1 MDVGDVVKSIQGRDK
16 NKFYIIYQIIDDN
29 FVNLV
34 NGEIRKIENPKR
46 KRIKHIQ
53 IVEKK
58 SINTEQELSNANIK
72 KILKEYRING
82 GQNA

>member
-72 KILKEYRING
+72 KILKKY
-82 GQNA
+82 